1 MKLKMLFLL
10 FIPIFIFSQ
19 NKKNTF
25 LVVYPSEIKI
35 NTELINESVEYLNY
49 EKNRSR
55 KNAGEKINDKLKSE
69 IDSLTI
75 EKIIGNVTLQS
86 LQYYFFEK
94 QPKNKYQIKY
104 NKENKS
110 IEELTEKVKA
120 DFLVS
125 YTDLEIYINEN
136 GMLKLKF
143 KLNFYDIKNKKNL
156 LQNYYE
162 ADENNEGGMWGC
174 SESRFK
180 CIVNNTLRI
189 ETEEVAKKY
198 WNK

>member
-1 MKLKMLFLL
+1 VALYDFVIHINELAVILPQKLKNSRIMKRIILL
-10 FIPIFIFSQ
+10 IPIFIFSQ

-35 NTELINESVEYLNY
+35 SNELLNESVEYINY

-55 KNAGEKINDKLKSE
+55 KSAGEKINDKLKSE

-75 EKIIGNVTLQS
+75 EKIIGNITLQS

-110 IEELTEKVKA
+110 IEEFTKKVKA
-120 DFLVS
+120 RVS
-125 YTDLEIYINEN
+125 LR
-136 GMLKLKF
+136 
-143 KLNFYDIKNKKNL
+143 
-156 LQNYYE
+156 LQAE
-162 ADENNEGGMWGC
+162 Q
-174 SESRFK
+174 
-180 CIVNNTLRI
+180 
-189 ETEEVAKKY
+189 
-198 WNK
+198 